1 MRNAISL
8 LAYLIPTVFES
19 QAWGVLHRLL
29 EIIVFRVHLQLQ
41 YSYRFQ
47 LLQQLHTVASVSIIP
62 PQLYSSTE
70 NAALKLIQ
78 GLNSPE
84 FLIQLAK
91 AHYALDP
98 KEVRTCI
105 NVHTDTC
112 TKNMQTTYTQMHTQL
127 LSADSEELNRVFVLV
142 VAQSLHTSRELNCQ

>member
-1 MRNAISL
+1 M
-8 LAYLIPTVFES
+8 
-19 QAWGVLHRLL
+19 LHALL

-62 PQLYSSTE
+62 TQLYGSTE
-70 NAALKLIQ
+70 NAALRLVK

-91 AHYALDP
+91 QFSNDP
-98 KEVRTCI
+98 KPVS
-105 NVHTDTC
+105 
-112 TKNMQTTYTQMHTQL
+112 ML
-127 LSADSEELNRVFVLV
+127 LSTVMRCRHTH
-142 VAQSLHTSRELNCQ
+142 SLSSAALH